1 MSVPLQ
7 REQLRSVQLIQI
19 TAFDSAGELALTPM
33 RQLSESLM
41 AAGIRVFI
49 PCAASSEF
57 HSLVADEIVATIGA
71 VRESVGSKPAVLV
84 PIGLQPKYAIEVG
97 KRSLDAGAD
106 GALIMPLSFPYISD
120 EGVRDYYLEIMDAL
134 QCPTLIYK
142 KDALPSND
150 LLLELA
156 DHPQLIGIKYAVN
169 DMDVFN
175 TVIQKG
181 KDRIDWYCGSAE
193 RYSPYYTLAGSPGY
207 TSGLGN
213 ICPRLTLAMHTAMA
227 NNDWQEAM
235 RLQQLILPIEHYR
248 ARSNNSY
255 NVSFLKYAMHH
266 VGLDFGQPRAPF
278 RKLTSAEEHEIDQI
292 MKPIVAAEAELREV
306 AAV

>member
-1 MSVPLQ
+1 MSDQLQ

-19 TAFDSAGELALTPM
+19 TAFDSAGELSLAPM
-33 RQLSESLM
+33 RQLSEQLVT
-41 AAGIRVFI
+41 AGIRVFI

-71 VRESVGSKPAVLV
+71 VRETVGPEPAVLAPV
-84 PIGLQPKYAIEVG
+84 GLQPKYAIEVG
-97 KRSLDAGAD
+97 KRAVDAGAD
-106 GALIMPLSFPYISD
+106 GILIMPLGFPYISD
-120 EGVRDYYLEIMDAL
+120 EGIKDYYLEIMEAV

-142 KDALPSND
+142 KDPLPSDD
-150 LLLELA
+150 LILELA

-169 DMDVFN
+169 DMNVFN

-181 KDRIDWYCGSAE
+181 SDRIDFYCGSAE
-193 RYSPYYTLAGSPGY
+193 RFSPFYALAGSPGY

-213 ICPRLTLAMHTAMA
+213 ICPRLTLAMHSAMA
-227 NNDWQEAM
+227 NNDWEEAM
-235 RLQQLILPIEHYR
+235 RLQRIILPIEHYR
-248 ARSNNSY
+248 ARVSNSY

-278 RKLTSAEEHEIDQI
+278 RKLTSAEENEIDQVMQPI
-292 MKPIVAAEAELREV
+292 MAAETELKEV
-306 AAV
+306 ATV